1 MGPSLILGLNQ
12 NKNNEDKNNEEK
24 ASFGKIAEQEM
35 SFSFLI

>member
-12 NKNNEDKNNEEK
+12 NKNNEEK